1 MLSKQLSYTAPVPPP
16 LSESLPTPV
25 SPGLDPS
32 TGTGSV
38 QPAKKGLTALQTN
51 DGAVANPHSLAFFA
65 LDLIFNLFHPAI
77 VTNASLSETKASCT
91 LHTVLYRFSA
101 VYGLSI

>member
-1 MLSKQLSYTAPVPPP
+1 MPPP

-51 DGAVANPHSLAFFA
+51 DGAVANPHSILCFGFTVWTFWTS
-65 LDLIFNLFHPAI
+65 DLIFNLSHPAT

-91 LHTVLYRFSA
+91 LLTYLYRFSA

>member
-1 MLSKQLSYTAPVPPP
+1 MPPP

-65 LDLIFNLFHPAI
+65 LVSQSGLFGPKI
-77 VTNASLSETKASCT
+77 
-91 LHTVLYRFSA
+91 
-101 VYGLSI
+101 